1 VAWRSQLAASGPTR
15 FGRRFVLG
23 SALSLALTG
32 GGAPADER
40 TRAELTGA
48 CYCRA
53 AEELRCITDL
63 TERDCRRRSTED
75 LCDEWFWLDRR
86 PCWNWGYGG

>member
-1 VAWRSQLAASGPTR
+1 MAWRSQLVALRPTR
-15 FGRRFVLG
+15 CGRRLVLG

-32 GGAPADER
+32 AGEPADER
-40 TRAELTGA
+40 PRAELTGA

-53 AEELRCITDL
+53 VQELTCTGDL
-63 TERDCRRRSTED
+63 TERDCRRRCAEE
-75 LCDEWFWLDRR
+75 LCDDWFWLDRR